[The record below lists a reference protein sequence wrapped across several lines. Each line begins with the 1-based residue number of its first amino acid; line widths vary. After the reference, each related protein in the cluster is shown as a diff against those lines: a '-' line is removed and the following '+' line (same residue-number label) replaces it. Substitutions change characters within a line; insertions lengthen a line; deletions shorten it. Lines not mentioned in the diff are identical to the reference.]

1 MRPYKIYIPIAIF
14 LAIGTVLE
22 FLSIS
27 LGFYTGLLL
36 FIFYLVLT
44 SILWTNTSSFLIIT
58 AFTLLLE
65 AIGLAASIPFGH
77 YLYGESVSSPALFGV
92 PLFIPLAWYI
102 LIASATQIASKWYY
116 ASLLIIFID
125 IILEIFAVASGLWT
139 WPGHSGILTA
149 PLQNYL
155 TWGIVAAGGYFVI
168 KKDKKLKPHSVIIL
182 STLISYMVIV
192 ILIYML
198 K

>member
-1 MRPYKIYIPIAIF
+1 MRPYKIYIPITIF
-14 LAIGTVLE
+14 LGIGAALE

-27 LGFYTGLLL
+27 LGSYTGLLL

-44 SILWTNTSSFLIIT
+44 SLLWTNTSSFLIIT
-58 AFTLLLE
+58 AFTLFLE

-77 YLYGESVSSPALFGV
+77 YLYGESVSSPALFDV
-92 PLFIPLAWYI
+92 PLFIPLAWYT
-102 LIASATQIASKWYY
+102 LLVSASQITPKWYY

-139 WPGHSGILTA
+139 WPGHTGILTA

-155 TWGIVAAGGYFVI
+155 TWGAVAAGGYFI
-168 KKDKKLKPHSVIIL
+168 IPKNNKLKPVSRAII
-182 STLISYMVIV
+182 TALISYMIIV